1 MEAHTDADAR
11 SDHMK
16 IEMANHFDT
25 NEADYRDADWCSIV
39 YEDDEVVVI
48 ADHKG
53 FEHSEWSDDFADEDF
68 SGVMHTLARQLT
80 DYSWSV
86 HYPVVFDKLE

>member
-1 MEAHTDADAR
+1 MKQNTDADAR

-16 IEMANHFDT
+16 IEMANHFEM
-25 NEADYRDADWCSIV
+25 NESDYRDADWCTIV
-39 YEDDEVVVI
+39 HEDDEVVVI

-53 FEHSEWSDDFADEDF
+53 FEHSEWQSDFDDVEF
-68 SGVMHTLARQLT
+68 SSIMHTLARQVS

-86 HYPVVFDKLE
+86 SWPVVFDKLD